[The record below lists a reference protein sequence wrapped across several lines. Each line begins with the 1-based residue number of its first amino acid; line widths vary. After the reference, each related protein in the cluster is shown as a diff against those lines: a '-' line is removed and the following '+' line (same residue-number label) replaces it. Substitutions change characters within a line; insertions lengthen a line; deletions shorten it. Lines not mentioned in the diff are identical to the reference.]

1 VKTKSGVSITAFRDF
16 FVKDG
21 QVFSIIKVATF
32 NGTESYALLKQF
44 VKENLIK
51 SRKFREILIICNCYL
66 NMEVV
71 AHAGTFLRQENSDG
85 DLILLKYYDPNE
97 NHFFER
103 GDYPIDYKKLFDRF
117 SLITVHALD
126 GRPVKSAAEETKIN
140 NKMGRIM
147 TGNIDYIHESKVR
160 AGIAGNQSNAR
171 TNKGWRTGTDTN
183 VKIDLV
189 LSDID
194 IDF

>member
-1 VKTKSGVSITAFRDF
+1 MCT
-16 FVKDG
+16 
-21 QVFSIIKVATF
+21 
-32 NGTESYALLKQF
+32 
-44 VKENLIK
+44 
-51 SRKFREILIICNCYL
+51 CHL

-126 GRPVKSAAEETKIN
+126 GRPVKDAAEETKIN

-147 TGNIDYIHESKVR
+147 TGNIDYLHERKMI
-160 AGIAGNQSNAR
+160 GIVASHEAR
-171 TNKGWRTGTDTN
+171 TN
-183 VKIDLV
+183 
-189 LSDID
+189 
-194 IDF
+194 